1 MTRSLAGRWII
12 TVAAGTIG
20 SDLRRRLHDR
30 GVELVSID
38 IRRAE
43 PAGRRDTVEIC
54 DVADLDGLT
63 RLFGGADGVVHLGG
77 IPDEADFHDL
87 ADVNIVGTYHVLEA
101 ARRAGVPRV
110 VYASSNRLT
119 GMHPASR
126 TVSAATPPR
135 PDGFYGVSKVAAEAL
150 CRLYDDK
157 FDVASVAVR
166 IGSYEQRPGSP
177 REQRTWL
184 SPDDAERAF
193 VAAMTTD
200 VRAAVFYAVSA
211 NRERW
216 WDAGDGEAVGYHPVD
231 DAAAF
236 GSILPMD
243 PDELQGG
250 PYATREYS
258 LARIRDER

>member
-1 MTRSLAGRWII
+1 MSCTSGASPTRRTS
-12 TVAAGTIG
+12 T
-20 SDLRRRLHDR
+20 
-30 GVELVSID
+30 
-38 IRRAE
+38 
-43 PAGRRDTVEIC
+43 
-54 DVADLDGLT
+54 
-63 RLFGGADGVVHLGG
+63 
-77 IPDEADFHDL
+77 DL

-101 ARRAGVPRV
+101 ARRAGVRRV

-119 GMHPASR
+119 GMHPAGT

-157 FDVASVAVR
+157 FGIRTVAVR
-166 IGSYEQRPGSP
+166 IGSYEQRPGSA

-193 VAAMTTD
+193 VAAMTTS

-216 WDAGDGEAVGYHPVD
+216 WDLGDGEAAGYRPVD
-231 DAAAF
+231 DAGTF
-236 GSILPMD
+236 GDIVPMD
-243 PDELQGG
+243 PRELQGG
-250 PYATREYS
+250 PYATPEYS
-258 LARIRDER
+258 LDRMRGHGDADRPDPDTAAPTRS